1 MVIRLVQQLFSPLA
15 LKFGPGTVLAQG
27 SPNAC
32 AVQHNRA
39 ARFTAEG
46 LKFMIVIEKMDC
58 EW

>member
-15 LKFGPGTVLAQG
+15 LTFGSGTVLAQG

-32 AVQHNRA
+32 AVQHKLA
-39 ARFTAEG
+39 VRFSAEG
-46 LKFMIVIEKMDC
+46 LKCMIIIEKMDC